1 MKLDTQ
7 RQHSLIPA
15 AQWLAGYQ
23 RHNLLNDTVAAV
35 IVTMML
41 IPQSLAYA
49 LLAGLP
55 AEMGLYACILP
66 LLAYAVFGTS
76 RTLSVGPVAVASL
89 MTASAVGA
97 VAAEGTVD
105 YATAATTLALLG
117 GIMLVVLGLL
127 KFGFVAN
134 FLSHSVVSGF
144 ITASGIIIALGQ
156 LGPLLGI
163 SIRGDTAPLLL
174 AGLFDELAGIHFLTL
189 VIGAGAIGFLLFSR
203 YYLKPLLR
211 GGGLSENTAC
221 IMVRTAPILIMLVV
235 IPLSAFHDFES
246 LGVPLV
252 GHVPSGLPPFSAPN
266 ISWHLLEEL
275 ALPALLIALIGFV
288 ESVSV
293 GKTLGAKRR
302 QKIDSNQE
310 LLGLGAANAA
320 AALSGGFPVT
330 GGFSRSVVNF
340 DAGADTQM
348 ASILTALGITLAALF
363 LTPTLYFLPKAVL
376 AATII
381 GAVMSLIDWDVVAKA
396 RRFALGDFVAV
407 TLTLFVTL
415 VAGVELGVL
424 TGVAVSIGLHLHQ
437 TSHPHFAV
445 VGQVPGS
452 EHYRNVMRHDVITH
466 DHILSIRIDESLYFA
481 NAAYL
486 EAIVYDQIAAHQNIK
501 HVIIMCPAVNTIDL
515 SALEALG
522 EINLRLIDWGIALHL
537 SEVKGPV
544 MDALG
549 RSSFLQHLSG
559 DVFLSQHVAV
569 ATLSATETADL
580 APT

>member
-66 LLAYAVFGTS
+66 LLAYAAFGTS

-211 GGGLSENTAC
+211 GGGLSENTAR

-407 TLTLFVTL
+407 TLTLLVTL

-486 EAIVYDQIAAHQNIK
+486 EEIVYDQIAAHQNIK

>member
-66 LLAYAVFGTS
+66 LLAYAAFGTS

-211 GGGLSENTAC
+211 GGGLSENTAR

-407 TLTLFVTL
+407 TLTLLVTL

-569 ATLSATETADL
+569 ATLTATETADL

>member
-1 MKLDTQ
+1 
-7 RQHSLIPA
+7 
-15 AQWLAGYQ
+15 
-23 RHNLLNDTVAAV
+23 
-35 IVTMML
+35 
-41 IPQSLAYA
+41 
-49 LLAGLP
+49 
-55 AEMGLYACILP
+55 
-66 LLAYAVFGTS
+66 
-76 RTLSVGPVAVASL
+76 
-89 MTASAVGA
+89 
-97 VAAEGTVD
+97 
-105 YATAATTLALLG
+105 
-117 GIMLVVLGLL
+117 
-127 KFGFVAN
+127 
-134 FLSHSVVSGF
+134 
-144 ITASGIIIALGQ
+144 
-156 LGPLLGI
+156 
-163 SIRGDTAPLLL
+163 
-174 AGLFDELAGIHFLTL
+174 
-189 VIGAGAIGFLLFSR
+189 
-203 YYLKPLLR
+203 
-211 GGGLSENTAC
+211 
-221 IMVRTAPILIMLVV
+221 MVRAAPILIMLVV
-235 IPLSAFHDFES
+235 IPLSALRDFES

-293 GKTLGAKRR
+293 GKTLGAKKR

-348 ASILTALGITLAALF
+348 ASILTALGIALAALF
-363 LTPTLYFLPKAVL
+363 LTPALYFLPKAVL

-381 GAVMSLIDWDVVAKA
+381 GAVMSLIDWNVILKA
-396 RRFALGDFVAV
+396 RRFALADFVAV
-407 TLTLFVTL
+407 TLTLLVTL
-415 VAGVELGVL
+415 MAGVELGVL

-486 EAIVYDQIAAHQNIK
+486 EEIVYDQVAAHQNLQ

-522 EINLRLIDWGIALHL
+522 EINLRLIEWGIALHL

-549 RSSFLQHLSG
+549 RSSFLQQLSG
-559 DVFLSQHVAV
+559 DVFLSQYVAV
-569 ATLSATETADL
+569 AALTTTENADL

>member
-1 MKLDTQ
+1 VKLDTQ

-66 LLAYAVFGTS
+66 LLAYAAFGTS

-211 GGGLSENTAC
+211 GGGLSENTAR

-569 ATLSATETADL
+569 ATLTATETADL